1 VPDEVCR
8 SREKQKRPGPKA
20 EAYAFI
26 GGDLGSYAATRAVS
40 SARVAQCDVT
50 TVAYIGN
57 YVKVTGLEKE
67 AFAMK
72 NLFEAATTNE
82 VKERIARLGP
92 NSAREWGKMNA
103 AQAMAHCATSMEW
116 AVGDRNEPR
125 MFIGRILGPL
135 VKSKVLK
142 DEAPM
147 GRNAPTAKSLV
158 VADERDL
165 AKERQRLCALVDRF
179 CSGGPHACTKHPHSF
194 FGPLTPDEW
203 ARLMYK
209 HLDHHLRQFGV

>member
-1 VPDEVCR
+1 MR
-8 SREKQKRPGPKA
+8 R
-20 EAYAFI
+20 
-26 GGDLGSYAATRAVS
+26 GDR
-40 SARVAQCDVT
+40 RVNWV
-50 TVAYIGN
+50 
-57 YVKVTGLEKE
+57 VTGCEEQVLG
-67 AFAMK
+67 MK
-72 NLFEAATTNE
+72 NLFDTATANQ
-82 VKERIARLGP
+82 VKERIGRLG
-92 NSAREWGKMNA
+92 STSVRHWGKMNA
-103 AQAMAHCATSMEW
+103 AQAMAHCALTMEW

-125 MFIGRILGPL
+125 MFIGRIVGPL

-165 AKERQRLCALVDRF
+165 AKERQRLCTLIDRF
-179 CSGGPHACTKHPHSF
+179 SAGGPQGCTKHPHSF